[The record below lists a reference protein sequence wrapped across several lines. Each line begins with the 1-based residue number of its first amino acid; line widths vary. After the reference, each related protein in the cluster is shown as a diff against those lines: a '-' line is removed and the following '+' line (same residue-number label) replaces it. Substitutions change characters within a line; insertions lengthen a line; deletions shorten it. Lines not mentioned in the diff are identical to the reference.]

1 MQHRKGWLGVAYTIT
16 GRKCGAVRFEQTS
29 AIKDTSKGRSSQV
42 TSNPV
47 EDGTEIQDHHV
58 NQPWQ
63 FSFNG
68 VTVGGTEAFNRLE
81 KMQEQ
86 HDLLTYAGKYR
97 INNLVI
103 TNLQRTDNKDNAEGC
118 AFTAAF
124 QQVQIGSAEYVKA
137 GEVPMMSAQDAG
149 VPKAAPASQTSA
161 TKSEGLVT
169 TSSTK
174 LTDTAYLDY
183 VNSYDVKPP
192 ASSGPSGRQTVA
204 VSGIS

>member
-1 MQHRKGWLGVAYTIT
+1 MAYTIT
-16 GRKCGAVRFEQTS
+16 GRKCGMVRFELTS
-29 AIKDTSKGRSSQV
+29 TIKDTSKGRSSQV
-42 TSNPV
+42 TSNPL

-58 NQPWQ
+58 NQPTQ

-68 VTVGGTEAFNRLE
+68 VTVGGATAYDRLE

-86 HDLLTYAGKYR
+86 HDLLTYAGKFR
-97 INNLVI
+97 MANLVI
-103 TNLQRTDNKDNAEGC
+103 TSLQRTDNKDNDTGC
-118 AFTAAF
+118 SFSVTFT
-124 QQVQIGSAEYVKA
+124 QVQIGSAEYVKA

-149 VPKAAPASQTSA
+149 VPKAAPISQTSA

-183 VNSYDVKPP
+183 VNGYGAKPP
-192 ASSGPSGRQTVA
+192 ASSGPSSRQTVA

>member
-1 MQHRKGWLGVAYTIT
+1 M
-16 GRKCGAVRFEQTS
+16 
-29 AIKDTSKGRSSQV
+29 SKGRSSQV
-42 TSNPV
+42 TSNPM
-47 EDGTEIQDHHV
+47 EDGSETQDHHV
-58 NQPWQ
+58 NQPAQ

-68 VTVGGTEAFNRLE
+68 VTVGGAAAYERLE

-86 HDLLTYAGKYR
+86 HDLLTYAGKFR
-97 INNLVI
+97 MSNLVI
-103 TNLQRTDNKDNAEGC
+103 TSLQRTDNKDNDTGC
-118 AFTAAF
+118 SFSVTFT
-124 QQVQIGSAEYVKA
+124 QVQIGSAEYVKA

-149 VPKAAPASQTSA
+149 VPKAAPTSQTSA

-183 VNSYDVKPP
+183 VNGYGAKPP
-192 ASSGPSGRQTVA
+192 ASSGPASRQTVA